1 MNFGG
6 QSKCHFVAANPQLR
20 HNLHVINMGLQAH
33 PQSDMT
39 SRQIEKE
46 REKKREKE
54 RDNNDKLRLTQT
66 LKCALSL
73 VNI

>member
-33 PQSDMT
+33 PLSDMT

-46 REKKREKE
+46 REIERRRE
-54 RDNNDKLRLTQT
+54 TT
-66 LKCALSL
+66 MTSYG
-73 VNI
+73 